1 MKKTKARNKQ
11 HKTQLK
17 TLSEIEVSRTGGQN
31 ALQGYSYQRLYSCFL
46 FLTELNNNNEIR
58 CEGIEDIDILDL
70 VSENRTHIQIKFSKE
85 RQTASFMDGILK
97 NFLEVFFVNSESSF
111 KLVYDFT
118 VADGNLK
125 KLFENN
131 LDQTSKEFWLTKL
144 NNICIENQWN
154 IKESSLEQFLASL
167 KFENY
172 PQDKLEQ
179 VITKQLIKLCNL
191 NTSIQHIYINALNYF
206 CLKAMENRATI
217 TFKCLSDLFVS
228 VQNDIEK
235 GGYNPALSY
244 FSQIS
249 FTIDSST
256 TEKFDYYEGKK
267 ATLSDILYELPV
279 RRTECEKEI
288 EDSIDKNTITI
299 IKASSGQGKTTLAWQ
314 VCYNLRNDFSCY
326 QLSKCD
332 EQDDIC
338 YITDFIKTRISL
350 GQKILLLLDNLNVRL
365 KLWNELVQRLE
376 QEVSINYKVLV
387 TTREDDWYSFSG
399 ELYNVK
405 SLNVVNILLD
415 EHSAE
420 QIFNKLQK
428 NNMIHSSVKD
438 WHGAWEKIQNRKLL
452 IEYIYLLTH
461 GQMLSERIDDQI
473 KKLGNSTNGKLV
485 CKILRYVCF
494 ADVCGIQLQTNKLF
508 SVVQNEST
516 SDLPEVLK
524 SLDKEFLIKIDTANG
539 QKYIDGLHPVRSQHI
554 IERLHEFI
562 SIDET
567 VLQVIKIVDKE
578 DLNTLSSF
586 LPMYVEDKESFY
598 KHLVDF
604 LDNDCLSY
612 NSVFVGIFSGTAIS
626 NYRKHKELFDEANQ
640 HYGLELF
647 CLATNPFNSKSNSI
661 EQLCS
666 TLKNENLEALKLL
679 CQKLEKLDIKKTDIY
694 IFSKETFRKLQK
706 ISLIE
711 DIDSF
716 IKIAEHLFFIDKEF
730 ILTDKIDLKQE
741 WKNRDHLTLTTIE
754 LLFYISFLET
764 PAVYYSVIDLY
775 KKEIFSYIKEKT
787 NSLKLYEND
796 KDIHVEYIV
805 CESNLETIN
814 EESVN
819 RLKTIARIL
828 PIYEHYCSE
837 VCKPNITLFSA
848 YEIPNLGVKSI
859 PVDTFSK
866 IFKSDYVSLWDKSIL
881 SNYEAASVY
890 EWLKFWINTRQTII
904 TFLENCCKL
913 LCYRLKCES
922 GNSFINNIVSSGLE
936 INNSLRVAFYF
947 PHSKRP
953 FEKTIDV
960 VDNFD
965 KKAKKYF
972 SSINNFIN
980 QFSDLLCHNKN
991 QNLALFN
998 LSDSYNNLSAMQ
1010 EWFIKFCD
1018 NQKIFIDENAELCKE
1033 EITILRKIRDVA
1045 EFYLE
1050 QKPSK
1055 YFSMTSVL
1063 SYHDKK
1069 DILFLNKSEECLSS
1083 LKSDFSVSFPNSFI
1097 NDGVL
1102 KIYPLVVNEF
1112 DFNDEERMNLFTICL
1127 SSLASQ
1133 IESQISFVQIAFIN
1147 NDGVI
1152 TFGLSFSFECFQKL
1166 SKILNGKE
1174 EANIEKPPFPLSS
1187 DSFDNQFISCFDIQL
1202 KRKEKKDDALPF
1214 VKILSKLWEYSKYRE
1229 NLKEESDIKYLQSK
1243 LTNLITD
1250 INFLSTDLENSQ
1262 IQIVQDLCDKVYS
1275 GMIFDDSKYNEYFEK
1290 YYDI

>member
-179 VITKQLIKLCNL
+179 VITKQLIKRCNL

-206 CLKAMENRATI
+206 CLKAMENRATV

-235 GGYNPALSY
+235 GVYNPAFTY
-244 FSQIS
+244 FSQIT
-249 FTIDSST
+249 FKINNST
-256 TEKFDYYEGKK
+256 TRQLDYYEGKK

-279 RRTECEKEI
+279 RRTDCEKEI
-288 EDSIDKNTITI
+288 EGSIDKNTITV

-332 EQDDIC
+332 EQKDIY

-350 GQKILLLLDNLNVRL
+350 GHKILLLLDNLNVRL
-365 KLWNELVQRLE
+365 KLWNELVQRVE

-387 TTREDDWYSFSG
+387 TTREDDWYTFSG
-399 ELYNVK
+399 ELYNVR
-405 SLNVVNILLD
+405 SLNVINIELD

-420 QIFNKLQK
+420 QIFYKLK
-428 NNMIHSSVKD
+428 NNNMIHSSVKD
-438 WHGAWEKIQNRKLL
+438 WHYAWEQVQDRKLL

-461 GQMLSERIDDQI
+461 GQMLADRINDQI
-473 KKLGNSTNGKLV
+473 KKLGNSTNGKII
-485 CKILRYVCF
+485 CEILRYVCF
-494 ADVCGIQLQTNKLF
+494 ADVCGIQLQTNKLL
-508 SVVQNEST
+508 SNIQNEST

-578 DLNTLSSF
+578 DLNILSSF

-598 KHLVDF
+598 KYLVDF

-612 NSVFVGIFSGTAIS
+612 NSVFVGIFSGTAI
-626 NYRKHKELFDEANQ
+626 NYYRKHKELFDEANQ

-647 CLATNPFNSKSNSI
+647 CLSTNPFISGNNFI
-661 EQLCS
+661 DQLCS
-666 TLKNENLEALKLL
+666 IQKNENLEELKIL
-679 CQKLEKLDIKKTDIY
+679 CQKPEKLDIEKTDIY
-694 IFSKETFRKLQK
+694 IFSRETYRKLHNV
-706 ISLIE
+706 SLIE

-716 IKIAEHLFFIDKEF
+716 IKIAEHLFFIDKKF
-730 ILTDKIDLKQE
+730 ILADKLDLKQE
-741 WKNRDHLTLTTIE
+741 WNNREHLSLTTVE

-764 PAVYYSVIDLY
+764 PTVYYSVTNLY

-796 KDIHVEYIV
+796 KDIYVEYVV
-805 CESNLETIN
+805 CETNLENIN
-814 EESVN
+814 AESFN

-828 PIYEHYCSE
+828 PIYEHYCSN
-837 VCKPNITLFSA
+837 VCKPKITLFSA
-848 YEIPNLGVKSI
+848 YELPNLGVKAI
-859 PVDTFSK
+859 PLDTFSK

-890 EWLKFWINTRQTII
+890 EWLRFWINTRQTII
-904 TFLENCCKL
+904 TNLQNCYKL

-922 GNSFINNIVSSGLE
+922 GNSFINNILSTRLE
-936 INNSLRVAFYF
+936 INNNLGMYFYF

-953 FEKTIDV
+953 FEKTIDIAE
-960 VDNFD
+960 NFD
-965 KKAKKYF
+965 KKARNYF

-980 QFSDLLCHNKN
+980 QFSDLLCHKENKKLAFL
-991 QNLALFN
+991 NLCN
-998 LSDSYNNLSAMQ
+998 SCNNLSSMQ
-1010 EWFIKFCD
+1010 EWFVKFCD
-1018 NQKIFIDENAELCKE
+1018 VQKIFINENAELCKD
-1033 EITILRKIRDVA
+1033 EINILKKIRDVA

-1050 QKPSK
+1050 QKPSE
-1055 YFSMTSVL
+1055 YFSTTSVL

-1069 DILFLNKSEECLSS
+1069 EIIFLKQIEECLSS
-1083 LKSDFSVSFPNSFI
+1083 LKANFSVIFPNAFI
-1097 NDGVL
+1097 NDGLL

-1112 DFNDEERMNLFTICL
+1112 NFNDEERMNLFTLCL

-1133 IESQISFVQIAFIN
+1133 NESQISFVKIAFIN

-1152 TFGLSFSFECFQKL
+1152 TFGLSFSFECMRELFD
-1166 SKILNGKE
+1166 ILNGKE

-1187 DSFDNQFISCFDIQL
+1187 NSFDNQFISCFDMQL
-1202 KRKEKKDDALPF
+1202 KIQEIKKDTLSF

-1229 NLKEESDIKYLQSK
+1229 NLKEDSDIKYLQSK
-1243 LTNLITD
+1243 LKNIITEID
-1250 INFLSTDLENSQ
+1250 ILSNDLDKAY
-1262 IQIVQDLCDKVYS
+1262 IQIVQGLCAKVYR
-1275 GMIFDDSKYNEYFEK
+1275 GMGFDDSEYNK
-1290 YYDI
+1290 YYNIQNK